1 MRPWMANLIG
11 LLLGLIIGGEA
22 VYIWYSLHPPPTRA
36 PEVIAS
42 VQPEARGAPSAP
54 LPRTTREPPPP
65 VQLPRFEP
73 PLPSQSQPESD
84 ALPRIIYPDAPLP
97 GGHKPGSAVA
107 GTGFF
112 VASDG
117 SLLTAAHVVTDC
129 KATRIASKFVR
140 PTNVRLIALDEK
152 RDVALL
158 RADHVAPPATL
169 PIGRPAGP
177 AGRLFVLGY
186 PAGGGALVAT
196 ETWGTLENTHLQ
208 PAPADFVDPRRL
220 IWAAAPEVAH
230 GFSGGPILDP
240 RNGAVVGIIR
250 GMVDSARL
258 HAERAAIPAQGMVIG
273 PGSLALTALLGEQ
286 GTDDDAIAV
295 SGDDALDAARHATV
309 HVLCLF

>member
-1 MRPWMANLIG
+1 MRPWMANLVG

-22 VYIWYSLHPPPTRA
+22 IYIWHSLQPAGTRPPDMTASLQPNPRGGPLTSSLPT
-36 PEVIAS
+36 
-42 VQPEARGAPSAP
+42 AR
-54 LPRTTREPPPP
+54 EPPP
-65 VQLPRFEP
+65 VQLPRFEA
-73 PLPSQSQPESD
+73 PLPSQSQQQSD
-84 ALPRIIYPDAPLP
+84 ALPRIVYPDTSPP
-97 GGHKPGSAVA
+97 GSHKPGSAVA

-140 PTNVRLIALDEK
+140 PTSVRLIALDEK

-169 PIGRPAGP
+169 PIGRPAAA

-186 PAGGGALVAT
+186 PAGGGMLEPT

-208 PAPADFVDPRRL
+208 PAPVDFVDPRRL

-240 RNGAVVGIIR
+240 RNGTVVGIIR

-258 HAERAAIPAQGMVIG
+258 HAERAAIPARGMVIG

-286 GTDDDAIAV
+286 GADDDAIAV
-295 SGDDALDAARHATV
+295 TGDDALDAARRATV

>member
-11 LLLGLIIGGEA
+11 LFLGLIIGGEA
-22 VYIWYSLHPPPTRA
+22 VYIWYSLQPAGTPA
-36 PEVIAS
+36 PDMIAS
-42 VQPEARGAPSAP
+42 VQPELRHASSAP
-54 LPRTTREPPPP
+54 PLRTTREPPPP
-65 VQLPRFEP
+65 VQLPRFEA
-73 PLPSQSQPESD
+73 PLPSQSQQEFD
-84 ALPRIIYPDAPLP
+84 ALPRIIYPDAPPP

-158 RADHVAPPATL
+158 RADHMVPPATL
-169 PIGRPAGP
+169 PIGRPAAL

-186 PAGGGALVAT
+186 PAGGGMLEPT

-230 GFSGGPILDP
+230 GFSGGPIIDP

-258 HAERAAIPAQGMVIG
+258 HAERAAIPSRGMVIG

-286 GTDDDAIAV
+286 GADDDAIAV
-295 SGDDALDAARHATV
+295 SGDDALDAARRATV